1 MTSPRDDILAK
12 INATL
17 TDCDRETPSVRLM
30 AVSKT
35 QSPADI
41 LPLLQEGQRL
51 FGENRVQEAA
61 EKWPDLKKDYPDIE
75 LHMIGH
81 LQSNKAG
88 EAVTLFDA
96 IQSLDRPKL
105 AKALA
110 AEMTKQGKHIP
121 CFIQVNTGEEPQKG
135 GILPQ
140 DLKTFYTEATQTH
153 GLNITGLMCIPPA
166 EEHPAP
172 HFAFLHKL
180 GKELELEELSMGM
193 SGDYETAIRY
203 GSTCVRVGTAL
214 FGTRK

>member
-1 MTSPRDDILAK
+1 MASTRDDILAK

-17 TDCDRETPSVRLM
+17 TDCDRKTSSVRLM

-35 QSPADI
+35 QSPTDI

-51 FGENRVQEAA
+51 FGENRVQEATK
-61 EKWPDLKKDYPDIE
+61 KWPTLKKDYPDIE

-105 AKALA
+105 ACALA

-140 DLKTFYTEATQTH
+140 DLKAFYTEATQTH

-180 GKELELEELSMGM
+180 GKELELAELSMGM

>member
-35 QSPADI
+35 QSPENI
-41 LPLLQEGQRL
+41 LPLLKDGQRL

-61 EKWPDLKKDYPDIE
+61 EKWPALKKDYPDIE

-81 LQSNKAG
+81 LQSNKAS
-88 EAVTLFDA
+88 EAVALFDA

-105 AKALA
+105 AKALS
-110 AEMTKQGKHIP
+110 AEMSKQKRSLP

-140 DLKTFYTEATQTH
+140 NLKTFYTEATQTH

-180 GKELELEELSMGM
+180 GKELGLAELSMGM